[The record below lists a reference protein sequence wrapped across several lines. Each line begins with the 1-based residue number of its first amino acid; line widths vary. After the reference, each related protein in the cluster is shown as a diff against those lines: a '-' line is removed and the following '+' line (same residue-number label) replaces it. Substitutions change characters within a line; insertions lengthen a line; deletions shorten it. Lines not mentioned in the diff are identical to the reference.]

1 MRAAP
6 NLAESPRCAVAARNG
21 YRVERQHS
29 AEERYIYYVG
39 NRPKS
44 KNAFMLNTSCLLPV
58 GHIMNF
64 SFFSLRLS
72 ISVPL
77 RYSIYFVPRHAANT
91 DQLLY

>member
-6 NLAESPRCAVAARNG
+6 NLAESLRCTVAARNG

-64 SFFSLRLS
+64 SFFFL
-72 ISVPL
+72 
-77 RYSIYFVPRHAANT
+77 FG
-91 DQLLY
+91 

>member
-6 NLAESPRCAVAARNG
+6 NLAESLRCTVAARNG

-64 SFFSLRLS
+64 SFFFSSAENQCSTTLQ
-72 ISVPL
+72 
-77 RYSIYFVPRHAANT
+77 Y
-91 DQLLY
+91 LLCTTSCG